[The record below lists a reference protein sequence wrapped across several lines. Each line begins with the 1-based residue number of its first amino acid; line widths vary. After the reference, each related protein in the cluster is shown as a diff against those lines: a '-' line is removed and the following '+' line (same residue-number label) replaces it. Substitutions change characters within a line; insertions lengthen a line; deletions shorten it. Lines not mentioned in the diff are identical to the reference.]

1 MQDEIITTEQEVT
14 QGNAQVEEAPQTMA
28 AEEASTEVVG
38 GDAAPSKTAAN
49 PEFRPRNTQRDVRKG
64 GRGGAQRRGAR
75 REERVKP
82 EFDQKIISMRRV
94 TRVVAGGRRMSF
106 SVAVVAGNRKGKV
119 GVGTGKAGDTAG
131 AIEKAFRDAK
141 KHMITIPLTK
151 NSSIPHDVE
160 AKYSASVAMLVPSRG
175 RGLVAGGAVRSVLEL
190 GGVTDVTSKIFSRSK
205 NGINNARA
213 TIKAL
218 EAIRTRKQAKAVA
231 SSKN

>member
-1 MQDEIITTEQEVT
+1 MNDEIITTETVETAADVVAEAT
-14 QGNAQVEEAPQTMA
+14 PLTMAEEEATP
-28 AEEASTEVVG
+28 EVVAEG
-38 GDAAPSKTAAN
+38 APASKTAAN
-49 PEFRPRNTQRDVRKG
+49 PEFRPRNTQRDTRKG
-64 GRGGAQRRGAR
+64 GRPGARRGNR

-82 EFDQKIISMRRV
+82 EFDQKIISLRRV

-218 EAIRTRKQAKAVA
+218 ETIRTRKSPKAVT
-231 SSKN
+231 STN